1 MGYSRNLICFSR
13 MVKMTDDWSL
23 KNKRNKIYSLSTEP
37 QFYQS
42 SDIEILRK
50 KLIEDM
56 EELDEQTHDR
66 EYNWKDDVIRIINRR
81 FGVE

>member
-1 MGYSRNLICFSR
+1 
-13 MVKMTDDWSL
+13 MTDDWSL